1 MLTKLQT
8 ILYDRRIS
16 QHEIAEVAG
25 VSDAFISN
33 ILSGKKIPSV
43 PVLKRIASH
52 LKVTLDE
59 LVD

>member
-1 MLTKLQT
+1 MGTKLQD

-25 VSDAFISN
+25 VSDAFMSN
-33 ILSGKKIPSV
+33 ILSGKKLPSV
-43 PVLKRIASH
+43 TVLKRIAKH
-52 LKVTLDE
+52 LGVLMDD

>member
-25 VSDAFISN
+25 VSDAFMSN
-33 ILSGKKIPSV
+33 ILAGKKLPSI

>member
-1 MLTKLQT
+1 MGTKLQD

-25 VSDAFISN
+25 VSDAFMSN
-33 ILSGKKIPSV
+33 ILSGKKLPSV
-43 PVLKRIASH
+43 TVLKRIAKH
-52 LKVTLDE
+52 LNVLMDD